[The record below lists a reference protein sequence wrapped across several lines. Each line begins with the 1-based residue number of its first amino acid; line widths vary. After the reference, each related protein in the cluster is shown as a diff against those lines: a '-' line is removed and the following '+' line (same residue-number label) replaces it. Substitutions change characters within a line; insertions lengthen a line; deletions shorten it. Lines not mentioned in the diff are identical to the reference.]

1 MSQMSIELE
10 DLNNQDG
17 LVEVKK
23 RIKEIGDIKPAKP
36 KIDPFYKMVAEN
48 IAAARR
54 VMGVEQSV
62 IGSAIYGREAKN
74 RICELEKGTQ
84 QPSAKT
90 LFKLAKALGCSADY
104 LLGLSSELEVS
115 LDSSR
120 YGAMYATLQE
130 TSKEINRH
138 ISKMM
143 VAQLRTVPTSLSCT
157 LMSQAEEVAHYMD
170 NIKNFTAFE
179 KKINGAANLIK
190 AVEAMTE
197 TAEKMRR
204 QVQAQMR
211 SLERAVQ
218 DAHINDDAEQGHLMV
233 WETLEPLKPLKA
245 RKA

>member
-1 MSQMSIELE
+1 MSQMSI
-10 DLNNQDG
+10 DLTNGQEETLAD
-17 LVEVKK
+17 VKK
-23 RIKEIGDIKPAKP
+23 RIKDIQDIKPAKP
-36 KIDPFYKMVAEN
+36 KLSPFYETLAKN

-54 VMGVEQSV
+54 MSGLDQST

-74 RICELEKGTQ
+74 RICEYETGSQ
-84 QPSAKT
+84 RPSVET

-143 VAQLRTVPTSLSCT
+143 VTQLRTVPTSLSCT
-157 LMSQAEEVAHYMD
+157 LMSQAEEVAHYLD
-170 NIKNFTAFE
+170 NIKQFTAFE

-204 QVQAQMR
+204 QVEAQMR

-218 DAHINDDAEQGHLMV
+218 DAQIHDDAEQGHLMA
-233 WETLEPLKPLKA
+233 WETVEPLKPLKVRRA
-245 RKA
+245 